1 MIDGGFMKIVS
12 INMIIDLN
20 KLLSNENVKVHLRD
34 ACGKQSLWLEKLGT
48 DEISQNV
55 YNIID
60 DYFKKENFKL
70 IFSDDRINFW
80 VE

>member
-48 DEISQNV
+48 DEISQNA
-55 YNIID
+55 YDIIE
-60 DYFKKENFKL
+60 DYFKKEKYKL

-80 VE
+80 V

>member
-34 ACGKQSLWLEKLGT
+34 ACGKQSLWFEKLGT
-48 DEISQNV
+48 DEISQNT
-55 YNIID
+55 YDIIE
-60 DYFKKENFKL
+60 DYFKEENFKL
-70 IFSDDRINFW
+70 IFSDDRVNFW

>member
-1 MIDGGFMKIVS
+1 MKIVS

-48 DEISQNV
+48 DEISQNT
-55 YNIID
+55 YDIIE
-60 DYFKKENFKL
+60 DYFKEENFKL
-70 IFSDDRINFW
+70 IFSDDRVNFW

>member
-1 MIDGGFMKIVS
+1 MKIVS

-48 DEISQNV
+48 DEISQNT
-55 YNIID
+55 YDIIE

-70 IFSDDRINFW
+70 IFSDDRVNFW

>member
-1 MIDGGFMKIVS
+1 MKIVS

-48 DEISQNV
+48 DEISQNA
-55 YNIID
+55 YDMIE
-60 DYFKKENFKL
+60 DYFKKEKYKL

>member
-1 MIDGGFMKIVS
+1 MKIVS

-48 DEISQNV
+48 DEISQNA
-55 YNIID
+55 YDIIE
-60 DYFKKENFKL
+60 DYFKKEKYKL

-80 VE
+80 V